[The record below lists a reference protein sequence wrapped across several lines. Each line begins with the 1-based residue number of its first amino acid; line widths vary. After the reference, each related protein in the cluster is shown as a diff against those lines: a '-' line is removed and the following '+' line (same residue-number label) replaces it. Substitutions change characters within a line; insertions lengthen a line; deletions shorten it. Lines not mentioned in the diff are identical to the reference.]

1 MKRLCTAILVCCLT
15 AVLLFPAGSA
25 QAEALVE
32 DRGVELTEGIVIR
45 YPAVAGMEDEPLQ
58 EQVNAQIQEDCRI
71 REYLARA
78 TLLISGGNL
87 RTEWTGGILG
97 DVFSCAV
104 SAEGALE
111 TTRTAHRW
119 TGSNVDLRDGHEIAF
134 AELFTDE
141 AAARETLE
149 AYLEDE
155 VAPELSALLL
165 NSELLPLPDTFR
177 LDRTGLTLLYPAEQL
192 STLSDRAGDIRISW
206 HELREVLD
214 TAEDSIPSRIGA
226 TDTVTLSEESGK
238 RLLAAAA
245 EGRMEGVPAAIGD
258 SMQELTDRYHLL
270 TDPDGYQDGRLFAL
284 EGSCFRG
291 VYLLTDDLGR
301 SWENSRVQG
310 IRLDQGGAECLFIG
324 HTAREDWLAVLGEPE
339 HTAAIDGEKAEA
351 NRLVPGRCDYYEC
364 GAYQLRFYS
373 DEDGILV
380 SVVLT
385 E

>member
-1 MKRLCTAILVCCLT
+1 M
-15 AVLLFPAGSA
+15 P
-25 QAEALVE
+25 
-32 DRGVELTEGIVIR
+32 EGIVVR
-45 YPAVAGMEDEPLQ
+45 YPAVTGMEDEQLQ
-58 EQVNAQIQEDCRI
+58 ERINAQIQEDCRI

-87 RTEWTGGILG
+87 RTEWIGGIQG

-149 AYLEDE
+149 AYLEGE
-155 VAPELSALLL
+155 VAPELSAQLL
-165 NSELLPLPDTFR
+165 NSELLPLPDSFR

-214 TAEDSIPSRIGA
+214 TSEDSIPSRIGA
-226 TDTVTLSEESGK
+226 TDTVTLSEEGGK

-270 TDPDGYQDGRLFAL
+270 TDPDGYQDGRMFAL

-291 VYLLTDDLGR
+291 VYLLTDDLDR

-310 IRLDQGGAECLFIG
+310 IRLDHGGAECLFIG

-364 GAYQLRFYS
+364 GAYQLRLYS
-373 DEDGILV
+373 DENGSLV